1 MDTRERI
8 KDFIT
13 ATAKEDPD
21 AAKAA
26 LHDVL
31 TTKFSAKVNPEAT
44 PEVDP
49 DATPE
54 VDPDAAPADD
64 AKTD

>member
-1 MDTRERI
+1 MDTKERI

-13 ATAKEDPD
+13 STAKEDPE

-31 TTKFSAKVNPEAT
+31 TAKFANKVNPQEETPAVEPDAT
-44 PEVDP
+44 D

-54 VDPDAAPADD
+54 TDTAAE
-64 AKTD
+64 

>member
-1 MDTRERI
+1 MDTKERI

-13 ATAKEDPD
+13 ATAKEDPE

-31 TTKFSAKVNPEAT
+31 TTKFADKVNPDTKAD
-44 PEVDP
+44 VDP
-49 DATPE
+49 DADPNA
-54 VDPDAAPADD
+54 DPDATAD
-64 AKTD
+64 AE